1 MGFGAR
7 GGAGQGNSVA
17 GEKRGARLGNE
28 GHGWEKRE
36 LGWEIEKLLG
46 WETTELG
53 KEIGELHW

>member
-1 MGFGAR
+1 LET
-7 GGAGQGNSVA
+7 GGAGLGNSVA
-17 GEKRGARLGNE
+17 GKKRGARLGNG

-36 LGWEIEKLLG
+36 LGWEIEKLG